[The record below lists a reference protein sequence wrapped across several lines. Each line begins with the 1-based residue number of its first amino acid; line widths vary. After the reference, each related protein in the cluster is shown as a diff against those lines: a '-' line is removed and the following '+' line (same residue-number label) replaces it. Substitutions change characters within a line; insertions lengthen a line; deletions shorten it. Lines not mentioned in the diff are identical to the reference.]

1 LKIYPEKE
9 YLLYPDQSEI
19 KINIQVANE
28 RLIAAEF
35 LFEKELFSDAV
46 NRGYYS
52 MFHAVTAILL
62 QNRIT
67 VKTHTGLIAKFGEI
81 FIQPGTIDRE
91 YGRMLARAE
100 ELREKAD
107 YSLLSPITREQ
118 AEMVVKNARSFLEEI
133 EKHIH

>member
-1 LKIYPEKE
+1 M
-9 YLLYPDQSEI
+9 YPDQSEI
-19 KINIQVANE
+19 QINIQVANE

-107 YSLLSPITREQ
+107 YSLLSPITRGTGGNGCKRCQ
-118 AEMVVKNARSFLEEI
+118 SI
-133 EKHIH
+133 S

>member
-1 LKIYPEKE
+1 
-9 YLLYPDQSEI
+9 
-19 KINIQVANE
+19 
-28 RLIAAEF
+28 
-35 LFEKELFSDAV
+35 
-46 NRGYYS
+46 

-107 YSLLSPITREQ
+107 YSFLSPITREQ

-133 EKHIH
+133 KKTYISLKPAIIKHNKYLAIQPDASCCIMGQTRYLD

>member
-1 LKIYPEKE
+1 
-9 YLLYPDQSEI
+9 
-19 KINIQVANE
+19 
-28 RLIAAEF
+28 
-35 LFEKELFSDAV
+35 
-46 NRGYYS
+46 

>member
-1 LKIYPEKE
+1 M
-9 YLLYPDQSEI
+9 YPDQSEI

-133 EKHIH
+133 KKNIH